1 MSARNDDAPVPTL
14 TTLLTMVT
22 LAHKV
27 LAALP
32 PAAVNVPPE
41 ARQALKKFYDLS
53 TYHGLAPKNAPHIPD
68 DGTI

>member
-1 MSARNDDAPVPTL
+1 MTAPDAPVPTL

-32 PAAVNVPPE
+32 PAAVNIPPE
-41 ARQALKKFYDLS
+41 ARTALKKFYDLS
-53 TYHGLAPKNAPHIPD
+53 DHHGLAPKNAPHIKN
-68 DGTI
+68 DGKI